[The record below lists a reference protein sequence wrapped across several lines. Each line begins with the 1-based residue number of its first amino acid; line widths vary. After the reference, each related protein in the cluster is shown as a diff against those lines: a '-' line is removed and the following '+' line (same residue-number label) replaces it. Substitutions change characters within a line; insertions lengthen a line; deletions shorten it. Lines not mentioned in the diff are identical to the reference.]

1 MSDTRFTPGPWDVV
15 QHPTPSIKGIRGP
28 SFDVRAVM
36 WASDLDNSDY
46 ERRQA
51 DLSLMAAAPDGF
63 DAAGAAYLAILQS
76 PMNKWRAEVG
86 MDGTLAMLRDFIAKA
101 TNREPQ
107 DVQAEYERRA
117 RDARGQS

>member
-1 MSDTRFTPGPWDVV
+1 MSDVKWTPGPWDVV

-51 DLSLMAAAPDGF
+51 DLSLMAAAPELYEALEAYMLMT
-63 DAAGAAYLAILQS
+63 DAPPAIASKGWSALA
-76 PMNKWRAEVG
+76 K
-86 MDGTLAMLRDFIAKA
+86 
-101 TNREPQ
+101 
-107 DVQAEYERRA
+107 
-117 RDARGQS
+117 ARGQS

>member
-1 MSDTRFTPGPWDVV
+1 MSDVKWTPGPWDVV

-51 DLSLMAAAPDGF
+51 DLSLMAAAPELYEALDRMF
-63 DAAGAAYLAILQS
+63 DLANHFNVGGVYFTEDDDNREALES
-76 PMNKWRAEVG
+76 AEIA
-86 MDGTLAMLRDFIAKA
+86 LAKA
-101 TNREPQ
+101 
-107 DVQAEYERRA
+107 
-117 RDARGQS
+117 RGES